1 MPPEWFRDDQRATGC
16 RKRFQPT
23 HLEAEPPL
31 CNGARRIDQ
40 PLGKAR
46 SHRANSWPLTDLAE
60 PYVQIGEAAHLPR
73 GFIAVA
79 AGIGRPVL
87 RLEDADVRHSV
98 EDAVQR
104 YPPFRAASGAPGHE

>member
-1 MPPEWFRDDQRATGC
+1 MPPEWFATIKRATGC

-46 SHRANSWPLTDLAE
+46 VPSRELMAAHWIWLK

-73 GFIAVA
+73 G
-79 AGIGRPVL
+79 
-87 RLEDADVRHSV
+87 S
-98 EDAVQR
+98 
-104 YPPFRAASGAPGHE
+104 